1 MLLSQESLGQGL
13 PQRDQMSDTEA
24 VVLGKKCFHDD
35 QLSRTTGKKEAHS
48 GIYWFVRQKAQFLQQ
63 INGKE
68 K

>member
-1 MLLSQESLGQGL
+1 MMISY
-13 PQRDQMSDTEA
+13 
-24 VVLGKKCFHDD
+24 